1 MTRLTDDEFDA
12 ELSKINDLVEQCLPI
27 LVAEIAGLYAVE
39 RGIDAGDHE
48 NVDKLLAELNDLDAR
63 TNGIP
68 PIPET
73 FSQEAKEA
81 LAKLWGEYTRL
92 VIVDRRTRGPEIRK
106 TLALIKEILA
116 GIPPD
121 VEAG

>member
-12 ELSKINDLVEQCLPI
+12 ELGKINDLVGQCLPI
-27 LVAEIAGLYAVE
+27 LITEIAGRYAVE
-39 RGIDAGDHE
+39 RGIDARDRD
-48 NVDKLLAELNDLDAR
+48 VDKLLAELNDLDAR

-92 VIVDRRTRGPEIRK
+92 GIVDRQTRGPEIRK
-106 TLALIKEILA
+106 TLALIEEILA
-116 GIPPD
+116 RASPD
-121 VEAG
+121 EEPG

>member
-1 MTRLTDDEFDA
+1 MTRLTDDEFDT
-12 ELSKINDLVEQCLPI
+12 ELSKINDLVRQCLPI
-27 LVAEIAGLYAVE
+27 LITEIARLYAVE
-39 RGIDAGDHE
+39 RGIRDF
-48 NVDKLLAELNDLDAR
+48 DKLLVELNDLDAR

-92 VIVDRRTRGPEIRK
+92 GIVDRQTRGPEIRK
-106 TLALIKEILA
+106 TLALIEEILVRT
-116 GIPPD
+116 PPD
-121 VEAG
+121 AELR

>member
-12 ELSKINDLVEQCLPI
+12 ELSKINDLIRKCLPI
-27 LVAEIAGLYAVE
+27 LITEIARLYAVE
-39 RGIDAGDHE
+39 RDIRNREDC
-48 NVDKLLAELNDLDAR
+48 DKLLAELDYLDAR

-73 FSQEAKEA
+73 FSQETKEA

-92 VIVDRRTRGPEIRK
+92 GIVDRKTRGPEIRK
-106 TLALIKEILA
+106 TLALIEEILA
-116 GIPPD
+116 RTPPD
-121 VEAG
+121 AEPW